1 MIVATCCILANAS
14 PERICEKWPKRTK
27 NTGAI
32 SWGDR
37 LEVTLQS
44 FVGMFVPI
52 APFCLRKG
60 SSLIAPGKNGPG
72 EWPGPV
78 WVST

>member
-1 MIVATCCILANAS
+1 MNRGHVLHFG
-14 PERICEKWPKRTK
+14 KRLSELRLK
-27 NTGAI
+27 RKMAQAHRKIPGPSVGEN
-32 SWGDR
+32 R

-72 EWPGPV
+72 E
-78 WVST
+78 

>member
-1 MIVATCCILANAS
+1 MSKLAHDRGHVLHFGKRFAKANCDSAKSGPS
-14 PERICEKWPKRTK
+14 PQK

-32 SWGDR
+32 SWGDHR
-37 LEVTLQS
+37 EVTLQS

-72 EWPGPV
+72 E
-78 WVST
+78 

>member
-1 MIVATCCILANAS
+1 MVIRVLAGVTVHVNETDDGYLVGQIHDLPDDKAD
-14 PERICEKWPKRTK
+14 
-27 NTGAI
+27 AI
-32 SWGDR
+32 
-37 LEVTLQS
+37 ETIQS

-72 EWPGPV
+72 E
-78 WVST
+78 

>member
-1 MIVATCCILANAS
+1 MIVAMCCILANAL
-14 PERICEKWPKRTK
+14 PERIATQRKVAPSPHK

-72 EWPGPV
+72 E
-78 WVST
+78 